1 MKSLYIINPPESPG
15 FPLFHTFSIYF
26 VVAVSLSE
34 QIFTGAGR
42 RSLQVDGGAAERHA
56 EGEGSQMATVSG
68 ASDGDIIAYPL
79 GKRGKPMVS
88 R

>member
-1 MKSLYIINPPESPG
+1 MSHHNPIKSLQIPVKPHHNPMKSLYIINPPESPG

-56 EGEGSQMATVSG
+56 E
-68 ASDGDIIAYPL
+68 
-79 GKRGKPMVS
+79 
-88 R
+88 